1 MQKLRLF
8 PLVLV
13 LLHPLASSAA
23 EPTNAAPARST
34 TLQECFDLALKYNLD
49 LQIERINPG
58 LRLMDLNIARAGYD
72 PSFTASSVH
81 ANSLGGGGIDP
92 KTLLPTPGSKLESDT
107 FNSGISGL
115 APFGLAYNLSGNAG
129 ETYGTIGGS
138 ATDQTR
144 GSAGVSLTQP
154 LLKNFL
160 IDTTRYNIR
169 VAKNRVK
176 YSDLHLRQQIMSIL
190 TAVEQA
196 YYELIFDFEN
206 VKVTEK
212 GLQLA
217 ERLLAE
223 NKKRVE
229 IGTLARLDEKQAES
243 QAAARQT
250 DLITAMAT
258 LNTQENVLK
267 TLITARYRVLHDTRL
282 EPSEPLIALPTLLD
296 LQESWGKGLSQR
308 PELLESRLDLEKA
321 GIDVKYYKNQ
331 RLPELDLTG
340 SYAHNANGSGI
351 REFSDAF
358 NDLRTGDKPSYSF
371 GAILSI
377 PLDNLAARS
386 RYRQGKLAS
395 DQALLTLKKLEETI
409 LSQIDNDVSQVRTA
423 FKSVD
428 SSRQARIYAEEAL
441 EAEQKKLENGASTSF
456 VVLSLQR
463 DLTTARSQEIRALA
477 DYNKALAALALD
489 EGTTLERHKMNLEG
503 K

>member
-1 MQKLRLF
+1 MQNLRLSPRALF
-8 PLVLV
+8 TP
-13 LLHPLASSAA
+13 PPPASSAA

-58 LRLMDLNIARAGYD
+58 LRLMDLDIARAGYD
-72 PSFTASSVH
+72 PSFTVTSVH

-115 APFGLAYNLSGNAG
+115 APFGLAYNLTGNAV

-138 ATDQTR
+138 PTDQTR

-229 IGTLARLDEKQAES
+229 NASLARLDEKQAES

-250 DLITAMAT
+250 DLIPAMAT

-282 EPSEPLIALPTLLD
+282 EPSEPLIALPTILD

-308 PELLESRLDLEKA
+308 PDLPQSRLHPVNA
-321 GIDVKYYKNQ
+321 GLHFQ
-331 RLPELDLTG
+331 
-340 SYAHNANGSGI
+340 
-351 REFSDAF
+351 
-358 NDLRTGDKPSYSF
+358 
-371 GAILSI
+371 
-377 PLDNLAARS
+377 
-386 RYRQGKLAS
+386 
-395 DQALLTLKKLEETI
+395 
-409 LSQIDNDVSQVRTA
+409 
-423 FKSVD
+423 
-428 SSRQARIYAEEAL
+428 
-441 EAEQKKLENGASTSF
+441 
-456 VVLSLQR
+456 
-463 DLTTARSQEIRALA
+463 
-477 DYNKALAALALD
+477 
-489 EGTTLERHKMNLEG
+489 
-503 K
+503 